1 MNEEERCLNAVRF
14 QKIDEAFRRGD
25 LQALR
30 VAVEHPALIPNGRL
44 QDGIGS
50 CLVYAIYHSPL
61 AFIRQLLELGADP
74 NAPADD
80 GFPPLIAA
88 LSCSRGG
95 AGGQARTDVE
105 GVLQLL
111 LRFGADP
118 NQRGIN
124 DYTPLHMAVAERHSI
139 AAYRLLE
146 AGADAGLR
154 TRIDACETPEQMAA
168 GAGLAD
174 LAELLARKGQPVQ
187 RRLRHGLTVLL
198 DIPGSGEEVRRH
210 RSYTIR
216 LVTWLNII
224 GVTRLV
230 NWTRPPDAV
239 GVCRIDDEGSTL
251 ITQIRVNRGQL
262 ISGLFYGVEG
272 MRVGGLRRLEIAPQ
286 MAYGQRGVP
295 GTIPP
300 GAAITAEITILNA
313 HVPER
318 E

>member
-1 MNEEERCLNAVRF
+1 MNEEERCLDAARF

-30 VAVEHPALIPNGRL
+30 AAVERPALIPNDRL

-88 LSCSRGG
+88 LSCSRAV
-95 AGGQARTDVE
+95 AGGTARTDVE
-105 GVLQLL
+105 GVVQLL

-146 AGADAGLR
+146 AGADPGLR

-174 LAELLARKGQPVQ
+174 LSELLACKGQPVK

-224 GVTRLV
+224 GATRLV

-239 GVCRIDDEGSTL
+239 GACRVDDDGSTL

-300 GAAITAEITILNA
+300 GAGITTEITILNA